1 MKVIVN
7 GDEIQLSEGANL
19 KDLLNAI
26 SLGEAKV
33 AIELNQSIVPRSQHA
48 GQQLND
54 GDRVEIVHAIGGG

>member
-7 GDEIQLSEGANL
+7 GDEIQLDEDANL
-19 KDLLNAI
+19 MDLLKAI

-33 AIELNQSIVPRSQHA
+33 AIELNQSIVPRSQHE
-48 GQQLND
+48 GQQLSD

>member
-7 GDEIQLSEGANL
+7 GDEIQLGEDANL
-19 KDLLNAI
+19 MDLLKAI

-48 GQQLND
+48 GQQLSD